1 MHVAAYCNTCCASS
15 KGHETRDS
23 NGRGKDRSER
33 GEKKTRAHT
42 AHRARARAREREHE
56 TQQTEKTQKNKREK
70 RPQPGEREVVDYSR
84 LRAGLALSMGKRENP
99 QPASWKRKRRFGR
112 GTAQRS
118 ALLRSPASNLF
129 QNLPI
134 AITYVSLISFTGSH
148 GRAHFNSSAI

>member
-1 MHVAAYCNTCCASS
+1 MEEGNERKQA
-15 KGHETRDS
+15 
-23 NGRGKDRSER
+23 DRSER

-99 QPASWKRKRRFGR
+99 QPASWKSQLSAPSSHLSIVIAYFFYRLW
-112 GTAQRS
+112 AQLS
-118 ALLRSPASNLF
+118 M
-129 QNLPI
+129 
-134 AITYVSLISFTGSH
+134 GKKE
-148 GRAHFNSSAI
+148 G